1 MNINQIISFKFD
13 RKIRYLYKITIL
25 QEYTSK
31 LFFVESRSLLIC
43 TLKCNIEILVYVQ
56 ASFVSVVYSLT
67 GDQSHPR

>member
-13 RKIRYLYKITIL
+13 RKITIL

-43 TLKCNIEILVYVQ
+43 TSVYKFVEANIEILVYVQ
-56 ASFVSVVYSLT
+56 ASFVSVVDSLT